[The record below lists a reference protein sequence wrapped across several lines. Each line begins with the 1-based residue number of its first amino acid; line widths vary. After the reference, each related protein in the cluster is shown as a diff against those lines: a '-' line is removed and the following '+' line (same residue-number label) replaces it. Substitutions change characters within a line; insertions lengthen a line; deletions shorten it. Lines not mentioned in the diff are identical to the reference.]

1 MSSKNEA
8 MLSVAEVFELPAG
21 KPDEPTWIN
30 PGCSG
35 VVRSMTERKTKTGK
49 QLWNC
54 VLADQTGSA
63 TVEVSFFSQPSFKE
77 GDLIELSGQGLRRT
91 EYNGKA
97 QVRLSAKT
105 EIHRL
110 GASVH
115 HAEQVQA
122 AAECKPSV
130 SGEPQHVFG
139 ATAGMAV
146 KAALEHVTAQA
157 ETPKASD
164 PKYWEQVWE
173 YASDV
178 VRIARMIESGKLAK
192 PVKERAGLAGEDV
205 PY

>member
-1 MSSKNEA
+1 MSSKNES

-49 QLWNC
+49 HLWNC

-63 TVEVSFFSQPSFKE
+63 TVEVSFFSAPSFKE

-97 QVRLSAKT
+97 QMSLSAKT

-115 HAEQVQA
+115 HAEQAQA
-122 AAECKPSV
+122 AAEGKPSV
-130 SGEPQHVFG
+130 SGEAQHVYG

-146 KAALEHVTAQA
+146 KAALEWIA
-157 ETPKASD
+157 EQSEIPATD
-164 PKYWEQVWE
+164 PKYWEAVWS

-178 VRIARMIESGKLAK
+178 VRIARMIEAGKLAK
-192 PVKERAGLAGEDV
+192 PVKERAAEAGEDV

>member
-1 MSSKNEA
+1 

-30 PGCSG
+30 PGVSG
-35 VVRSMTERKTKTGK
+35 VVRTMTERKTKTGK

-63 TVEVSFFSQPSFKE
+63 TVDVSFFSAPFFKE

-97 QVRLSAKT
+97 QVSLSAKT

-110 GASVH
+110 GTSVH
-115 HAEQVQA
+115 HQEQAQA
-122 AAECKPSV
+122 AAEGKPSV
-130 SGEPQHVFG
+130 SGEAQHVYG

-146 KAALEHVTAQA
+146 KAALEHVSAQA
-157 ETPKASD
+157 ESPKAND
-164 PKYWEQVWE
+164 PKYWEAVWE

-178 VRIARMIESGKLAK
+178 VRIARMIEAGKLAK
-192 PVKERAGLAGEDV
+192 PVKDRAAEAGEDI